1 MKRFL
6 LTVLAALLLSGCSSQ
21 MKHQKN
27 DDVYEFAKIV
37 AMGQIETVLGY
48 DSESKYSLHKVQGEK
63 EEFPYIYQVTKDD
76 EPVIHIEFE
85 YDVNVHYGG
94 VCFDYGEGYLIPTV
108 KDRYFRLYEPD
119 EYLYSVSLN
128 HEMDYADYQE
138 VHVQHFDEYYHEE
151 VMDLLMDSLSDLEE
165 IEIHDGDL
173 VQLGTPV
180 LIYEVKLNEENKTIE
195 VNQINHFDY
204 PVYINH
210 ELKTVFSAVI
220 RKETGTA
227 SYGFRSLEE
236 YPLLKENE
244 RFIRIAAGTSYRQ
257 EFMVTEDGIEND
269 DAVYPL
275 YVDKAMDSIKSIVQ
289 NLDDAIEIVAG
300 RIVAISVDE
309 SMNSESY
316 KAVENFGTGKIVS
329 EDPLYD
335 PDYNEI
341 GYVYSLNCGGTD
353 GYAITVK
360 NGDSYVVNEAS
371 SDTVNPYEGLSKDTI
386 RVYAGP
392 FGYFF
397 YLENG
402 MLMDLRTGEEVDPSN
417 VRRYKFESE

>member
-6 LTVLAALLLSGCSSQ
+6 LIVLSVLLLSGCSSQ

-48 DSESKYSLHKVQGEK
+48 NSESKYSLHKVQGKK
-63 EEFPYIYQVTKDD
+63 EEYPYIYQVTKDD

-94 VCFDYGEGYLIPTV
+94 VCFDYCEGYLIPTV
-108 KDRYFRLYEPD
+108 KDRYFKLYDSE

-138 VHVQHFDEYYHEE
+138 VHVQHFDDRYHEE
-151 VMDLLMDSLSDLEE
+151 VMDLLMDSLSDLGE
-165 IEIHDGDL
+165 IEIHNGDL

-180 LIYEVKLNEENKTIE
+180 LIYEIQLNEENKSIE
-195 VNQINHFDY
+195 VNQINQFDY

-220 RKETGTA
+220 RKEAGTA

-244 RFIRIAAGTSYRQ
+244 KFLRVAAGTSYRQ
-257 EFMVTEDGIEND
+257 EFMVTEDGIVNND
-269 DAVYPL
+269 VVYPL

-289 NLDDAIEIVAG
+289 NLDDSAEIVKG
-300 RIVAISVDE
+300 RIVAISADE
-309 SMNSESY
+309 SMNPESY
-316 KAVENFGTGKIVS
+316 KIAAAFGIGKIIS

-341 GYVYSLNCGGTD
+341 GYVYSFSNSLLP
-353 GYAITVK
+353 
-360 NGDSYVVNEAS
+360 S
-371 SDTVNPYEGLSKDTI
+371 S
-386 RVYAGP
+386 
-392 FGYFF
+392 
-397 YLENG
+397 
-402 MLMDLRTGEEVDPSN
+402 
-417 VRRYKFESE
+417 